1 MRRQHG
7 HVNDSGG
14 GDTSNVPFSENL
26 VFYAPLTQDDLT
38 DHISGNSPT
47 MMSNCSKSWDSSK
60 EMWRLTSNPGRRGYY
75 VSPLRYQ
82 NLNIP
87 QVSASSKMTLVIDVA
102 GINAGNNYCAMLI
115 TPEWGTIGKSYYHFY
130 LAETRFGGIDTGT
143 HRYVGVWDSGK
154 VTWYKD
160 GVRKGSQSWG
170 PTSVYT
176 GAGCVAVCMANDT
189 SKYEIYAKNARIYNR
204 AFTASEVAQL

>member
-1 MRRQHG
+1 MSSY
-7 HVNDSGG
+7 VYVDNSATPD
-14 GDTSNVPFSENL
+14 VPFSENL

-47 MMSNCSKSWDSSK
+47 TMSNCSKSWDSSK
-60 EMWRLTSNPGRRGYY
+60 EMWKLTSNPGRTGYY

-82 NLNIP
+82 NLNTP
-87 QVSASSKMTLVIDVA
+87 QVSPSSKMTLVIDVA

-115 TPEWGTIGKSYYHFY
+115 TPEWGTIAKRYYHFY
-130 LAETRFGGIDTGT
+130 LAETRFGGIDTGI
-143 HRYVGVWDSGK
+143 HRYVGVWDSGS

-170 PTSVYT
+170 STSVYT

-189 SKYEIYAKNARIYNR
+189 SKYEIYAKNVRIYNR